1 MDRPSLDRGRRRR
14 RPNRL
19 QPPAMIARIWTA
31 RASKQNL
38 QRYLSHF
45 SEHVLPGLK
54 SCAGF
59 VSVQLPTREENPD
72 HEGVVTPFWES
83 VQSIDAFAG
92 SDREAAV
99 VAPQAA

>member
-1 MDRPSLDRGRRRR
+1 
-14 RPNRL
+14 
-19 QPPAMIARIWTA
+19 MIARIWTA

-45 SEHVLPGLK
+45 REHVLPGLK

-59 VSVQLPTREENPD
+59 VSVQLLTREENAD
-72 HEGVVTPFWES
+72 HEVVVTTFWES

-99 VAPQAA
+99 VAPQAAALLTSYDHRVRHYVAEPLLKN